1 MYYINQAADTSGN
14 HGNPVS
20 HQTEGM
26 VALPESLLTAYI
38 ETRGFANIT
47 VEDST
52 ITAIAVNQEALD
64 AYLADHPD
72 VPQEDTPTE
81 EDDVNALLVD
91 HEYRLTTLELGLN
104 E

>member
-1 MYYINQAADTSGN
+1 MYYINQAANESGN

-20 HQTEGM
+20 RQGEGM

-38 ETRGFANIT
+38 ETMGFANIT

-64 AYLADHPD
+64 AYLADHPNIPEED
-72 VPQEDTPTE
+72 VPAE

-91 HEYRLTTLELGLN
+91 HEYRLTILELGLN

>member
-1 MYYINQAADTSGN
+1 MYYINQTANESGN

-20 HQTEGM
+20 NQTEGM
-26 VALPESLLTAYI
+26 VSLPESLLTAYI
-38 ETRGFANIT
+38 ETMGFANIT

-52 ITAIAVNQEALD
+52 ITAMAVNQEALD

-72 VPQEDTPTE
+72 IPEEDVPTE

-91 HEYRLTTLELGLN
+91 HEYRLTILELGLN